1 MKLTIETVL
10 SQGGET
16 MKQRMLADATRLR
29 KDSGFVLSYVE
40 DETNTRVKVE
50 VDTTGEMPHVTLH
63 RQGMRVVKWNSIK
76 QRRLKGIYELGAGRQ
91 MHFDIQT
98 KQIHVEEAEETV
110 LVVSGISVIPTKTA
124 DYKLAGDVP
133 FTNRENA

>member
-16 MKQRMLADATRLR
+16 MKRRMLADATRLR

-63 RQGMRVVKWNSIK
+63 RQGDARSKMEFNKTK
-76 QRRLKGIYELGAGRQ
+76 ATKGIYELGAGRQ

-98 KQIHVEEAEETV
+98 KQLHVEEAEETV
-110 LVVSGISVIPTKTA
+110 LVVLEYQLFQQRQLITSSLVTFHLQTG
-124 DYKLAGDVP
+124 
-133 FTNRENA
+133 ENA

>member
-16 MKQRMLADATRLR
+16 MKQRMHADATRLR

-50 VDTTGEMPHVTLH
+50 VDTTGEVPHVTLH
-63 RQGMRVVKWNSIK
+63 RQGDARSKMEFNKTK
-76 QRRLKGIYELGAGRQ
+76 ATKGIYELGAGRQ

-110 LVVSGISVIPTKTA
+110 LVVLEYQLFQQRQLITSSLVTFHLQTG
-124 DYKLAGDVP
+124 
-133 FTNRENA
+133 ENA

>member
-50 VDTTGEMPHVTLH
+50 VDTTGEVPHVTLL
-63 RQGMRVVKWNSIK
+63 RQGDARSKMEFN
-76 QRRLKGIYELGAGRQ
+76 QRKATKGIYELGAGRQ
-91 MHFDIQT
+91 MYFDIQT
-98 KQIHVEEAEETV
+98 KQLHLEETEETV
-110 LVVSGISVIPTKTA
+110 LVVLEYQLFQQRQLITSSLVTFHLQTG
-124 DYKLAGDVP
+124 
-133 FTNRENA
+133 ENA